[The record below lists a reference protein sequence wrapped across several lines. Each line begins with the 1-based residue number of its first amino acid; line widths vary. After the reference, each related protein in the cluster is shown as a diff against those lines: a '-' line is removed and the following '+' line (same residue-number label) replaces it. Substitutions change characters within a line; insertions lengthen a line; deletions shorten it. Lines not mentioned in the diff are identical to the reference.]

1 MNIKN
6 KNNLETEK
14 KNTEEKVVKK
24 VVKKSLKTKK
34 IFLQGQHL

>member
-24 VVKKSLKTKK
+24 VVKKKV
-34 IFLQGQHL
+34 

>member
-24 VVKKSLKTKK
+24 VVKNQLQLLKKVKK
-34 IFLQGQHL
+34 IIGN